1 MGNEVDSLSSSN
13 GIGHLTHQRHHHL
26 SIEKEEGN
34 PLFWS
39 SQQTTKIR
47 DPLMTYVSKIISQM
61 TGIFKPQQ
69 KASFALLSA
78 QMCFS
83 GRARMPNLYR
93 YGAGSAKRL
102 RRGATKGFDFYRLN
116 EHLLSDTPALSVD
129 QDDPQRPQQA
139 ILIDSTFTNKSGK
152 HTEGLGFFHNGCSA
166 SNNKMERGLEF
177 TLFAGL
183 NLDEQRAYAIAV
195 TQTKNDKSALKV
207 AIDELTTNSEYY
219 LEISKYV
226 VADGYYAKNSF
237 ISEVT
242 QHGFEVVT
250 LLRRDA
256 ALRYLYTGPY
266 SGRGRPKR
274 YADRVNYKELNDWE
288 RDEELIDDL
297 TIYSKIVNYKV
308 WKRDLRVLVIVNR
321 SGAHRILCSTDLTL
335 STAEILKL
343 YQQRFKIE
351 FLFRDGKQHT
361 GLGHA
366 QTLDS
371 EGQEYFAN
379 ASFTTLNML
388 RLEEREQAISRGE
401 SPLGQVSSIRSLK
414 VRKHN
419 ELILDLFISML
430 GESREHEKVKEA
442 YEMVS
447 KVGVVAA

>member
-1 MGNEVDSLSSSN
+1 
-13 GIGHLTHQRHHHL
+13 
-26 SIEKEEGN
+26 
-34 PLFWS
+34 
-39 SQQTTKIR
+39 
-47 DPLMTYVSKIISQM
+47 MTYVSKILSQM

-69 KASFALLSA
+69 KAIFALLSA

-83 GRARMPNLYR
+83 GRATMRNLAR

-102 RRGATKGFDFYRLN
+102 RRWATKGFDFYRLN
-116 EHLLSDTPALSVD
+116 EHLLSDTQALSFD
-129 QDDPQRPQQA
+129 RDDPQCPQQA

-166 SNNKMERGLEF
+166 SKNKMERGLEF

-195 TQTKNDKSALKV
+195 TQTKSDKSALKV

-256 ALRYLYTGPY
+256 ALRDLYTGPY

-321 SGAHRILCSTDLTL
+321 SGTHRILCSTDLTL

>member
-1 MGNEVDSLSSSN
+1 
-13 GIGHLTHQRHHHL
+13 
-26 SIEKEEGN
+26 
-34 PLFWS
+34 
-39 SQQTTKIR
+39 
-47 DPLMTYVSKIISQM
+47 MTYVSKILSQM

-69 KASFALLSA
+69 KAIFALLGA

-83 GRARMPNLYR
+83 GRATMRNLSR

-116 EHLLSDTPALSVD
+116 EHLLSDTQALSFD

-256 ALRYLYTGPY
+256 ALRHLYTGPY

-297 TIYSKIVNYKV
+297 TIYSKIVNYKA
-308 WKRDLRVLVIVNR
+308 WNRDLRVLVIVNR

-388 RLEEREQAISRGE
+388 RLEARGQAISRGE
-401 SPLGQVSSIRSLK
+401 SPRGQVSSIRSLK

-442 YEMVS
+442 YEVVS

>member
-1 MGNEVDSLSSSN
+1 
-13 GIGHLTHQRHHHL
+13 
-26 SIEKEEGN
+26 
-34 PLFWS
+34 
-39 SQQTTKIR
+39 
-47 DPLMTYVSKIISQM
+47 MTYVSKILSQM

-69 KASFALLSA
+69 KAIFALLGA

-83 GRARMPNLYR
+83 GRATMRNLSR

-102 RRGATKGFDFYRLN
+102 RRWATKGFDFYRLN
-116 EHLLSDTPALSVD
+116 EHLLNDTQALSFD

-256 ALRYLYTGPY
+256 ALRHLYTGPY

-297 TIYSKIVNYKV
+297 TIYSKIVNYKA
-308 WKRDLRVLVIVNR
+308 WNRDLRVLVIVNR

-388 RLEEREQAISRGE
+388 RLEARGQAISRGE
-401 SPLGQVSSIRSLK
+401 SPRGQVSSIRSLK

-442 YEMVS
+442 YEVVS

>member
-1 MGNEVDSLSSSN
+1 
-13 GIGHLTHQRHHHL
+13 
-26 SIEKEEGN
+26 
-34 PLFWS
+34 
-39 SQQTTKIR
+39 
-47 DPLMTYVSKIISQM
+47 MTYVSKILSQM

-69 KASFALLSA
+69 KAIFALLGA

-83 GRARMPNLYR
+83 GRATMRNLSR

-102 RRGATKGFDFYRLN
+102 RRWATKGFDFYRLN
-116 EHLLSDTPALSVD
+116 EHLLSDTQALSFD

-297 TIYSKIVNYKV
+297 TIYSKIVNYKA
-308 WKRDLRVLVIVNR
+308 WNRDLRVLVIVNR
-321 SGAHRILCSTDLTL
+321 SGAHRILCRTDLTL

-388 RLEEREQAISRGE
+388 RLEARGQAISRGE
-401 SPLGQVSSIRSLK
+401 SPRGQVSSIRSLK

-442 YEMVS
+442 YEVVS

>member
-1 MGNEVDSLSSSN
+1 
-13 GIGHLTHQRHHHL
+13 
-26 SIEKEEGN
+26 
-34 PLFWS
+34 
-39 SQQTTKIR
+39 
-47 DPLMTYVSKIISQM
+47 MTYVSKILSQM

-69 KASFALLSA
+69 KAIFALLGA

-83 GRARMPNLYR
+83 GRATMRNLSR

-102 RRGATKGFDFYRLN
+102 RRWATKGFDFYRLN
-116 EHLLSDTPALSVD
+116 EHLLSDTQALSFD

-297 TIYSKIVNYKV
+297 TIYSKIVNYKA
-308 WKRDLRVLVIVNR
+308 WNRDLRVLVIVNR
-321 SGAHRILCSTDLTL
+321 SGAHRILCCTDLTL

-388 RLEEREQAISRGE
+388 RLEARGQAISRGE
-401 SPLGQVSSIRSLK
+401 SPRGQVSSIRSLK

-442 YEMVS
+442 YEVVS

>member
-1 MGNEVDSLSSSN
+1 
-13 GIGHLTHQRHHHL
+13 
-26 SIEKEEGN
+26 
-34 PLFWS
+34 
-39 SQQTTKIR
+39 
-47 DPLMTYVSKIISQM
+47 MTYVSKIISQM
-61 TGIFKPQQ
+61 TGIFQPQQ
-69 KASFALLSA
+69 KAIFALLSA

-83 GRARMPNLYR
+83 GRARMPNLSR

-129 QDDPQRPQQA
+129 QDDPQRPQPA

-256 ALRYLYTGPY
+256 ALRDLYTGPY

-297 TIYSKIVNYKV
+297 TIYSKIVNYKA
-308 WKRDLRVLVIVNR
+308 WNRDLRVLVIVNR

-442 YEMVS
+442 YEVVS

>member
-1 MGNEVDSLSSSN
+1 
-13 GIGHLTHQRHHHL
+13 
-26 SIEKEEGN
+26 
-34 PLFWS
+34 
-39 SQQTTKIR
+39 
-47 DPLMTYVSKIISQM
+47 MTYVSKILSQM

-69 KASFALLSA
+69 KAIFALLGA

-83 GRARMPNLYR
+83 GRATMRNLSR

-102 RRGATKGFDFYRLN
+102 RRWATKGFDFYRLN
-116 EHLLSDTPALSVD
+116 EHLLSDTQALSFD

-195 TQTKNDKSALKV
+195 TETKNDKSALKV

-256 ALRYLYTGPY
+256 ALRHLYTGPY

-297 TIYSKIVNYKV
+297 TIYSKIVNYKA
-308 WKRDLRVLVIVNR
+308 WNRDLRVLVIVNR

-388 RLEEREQAISRGE
+388 RLEARGQAISRGE
-401 SPLGQVSSIRSLK
+401 SPRGQVSSIRSLK

-442 YEMVS
+442 YEVVS

>member
-1 MGNEVDSLSSSN
+1 
-13 GIGHLTHQRHHHL
+13 
-26 SIEKEEGN
+26 
-34 PLFWS
+34 
-39 SQQTTKIR
+39 
-47 DPLMTYVSKIISQM
+47 MTYVSKILSQM

-69 KASFALLSA
+69 KAIFALLGA

-83 GRARMPNLYR
+83 GRATMRNLSR

-102 RRGATKGFDFYRLN
+102 RRWATKGFDFYRLN
-116 EHLLSDTPALSVD
+116 EHLLSDTQALSFD
-129 QDDPQRPQQA
+129 QNDPQRPQQA

-297 TIYSKIVNYKV
+297 TIYSKIVNYKA
-308 WKRDLRVLVIVNR
+308 WNRDLRVLVIVNR

-388 RLEEREQAISRGE
+388 RLEARGQAISRGE
-401 SPLGQVSSIRSLK
+401 SPRGQVSSIRSLK

-442 YEMVS
+442 YEVVS

>member
-1 MGNEVDSLSSSN
+1 
-13 GIGHLTHQRHHHL
+13 
-26 SIEKEEGN
+26 
-34 PLFWS
+34 
-39 SQQTTKIR
+39 
-47 DPLMTYVSKIISQM
+47 MTYVSKILSQM

-69 KASFALLSA
+69 KAIFALLGA

-83 GRARMPNLYR
+83 GRATMRNLSR

-102 RRGATKGFDFYRLN
+102 RRWATKGFDFYRLN
-116 EHLLSDTPALSVD
+116 EHLLSDTQGLSFD

-297 TIYSKIVNYKV
+297 TIYSKIVNYKA
-308 WKRDLRVLVIVNR
+308 WNRDLRVLVIVNR

-343 YQQRFKIE
+343 YQQRCKIE

-388 RLEEREQAISRGE
+388 RLEARGQAISRGE
-401 SPLGQVSSIRSLK
+401 SPRGQVSSIRSLK

-442 YEMVS
+442 YEVVS

>member
-1 MGNEVDSLSSSN
+1 
-13 GIGHLTHQRHHHL
+13 
-26 SIEKEEGN
+26 
-34 PLFWS
+34 
-39 SQQTTKIR
+39 
-47 DPLMTYVSKIISQM
+47 MTYVSKILSQM

-69 KASFALLSA
+69 KAIFALLGA

-83 GRARMPNLYR
+83 GRATMRNLSR

-116 EHLLSDTPALSVD
+116 EHLLNDTQALSFD

-297 TIYSKIVNYKV
+297 TIYSKIVNYKA
-308 WKRDLRVLVIVNR
+308 WNRDLRVLVIVNR

-388 RLEEREQAISRGE
+388 RLEARGQAISRGE
-401 SPLGQVSSIRSLK
+401 SPRGQVSSIRSLK

-442 YEMVS
+442 YEVVS

>member
-1 MGNEVDSLSSSN
+1 
-13 GIGHLTHQRHHHL
+13 
-26 SIEKEEGN
+26 
-34 PLFWS
+34 
-39 SQQTTKIR
+39 
-47 DPLMTYVSKIISQM
+47 M
-61 TGIFKPQQ
+61 TGIFQPQQ
-69 KASFALLSA
+69 KAIFALLGA

-83 GRARMPNLYR
+83 GRARMRNLAR

-102 RRGATKGFDFYRLN
+102 RRWATKGFDFYRLN
-116 EHLLSDTPALSVD
+116 EHLLSDTQALSFD

-139 ILIDSTFTNKSGK
+139 ILIDLTFTNKSGK

-256 ALRYLYTGPY
+256 ALRHLYTGPY

-297 TIYSKIVNYKV
+297 TIYSKIVNYKA
-308 WKRDLRVLVIVNR
+308 WNRDRRVLVIVNR

-388 RLEEREQAISRGE
+388 RLEARGQAISRGE
-401 SPLGQVSSIRSLK
+401 SPRGQVSSIRSLK

-442 YEMVS
+442 YEVVS

>member
-1 MGNEVDSLSSSN
+1 
-13 GIGHLTHQRHHHL
+13 
-26 SIEKEEGN
+26 
-34 PLFWS
+34 
-39 SQQTTKIR
+39 
-47 DPLMTYVSKIISQM
+47 MTYVSKILSQM

-69 KASFALLSA
+69 KAIFALLGA

-83 GRARMPNLYR
+83 GRATMRNLSR

-102 RRGATKGFDFYRLN
+102 RRWATKGFDFYRLN
-116 EHLLSDTPALSVD
+116 EHLLSDTQALSFD

-297 TIYSKIVNYKV
+297 TIYSKIVNYKA
-308 WKRDLRVLVIVNR
+308 WNRDLRVLVIVNR

-388 RLEEREQAISRGE
+388 RLEARGQAISRGE
-401 SPLGQVSSIRSLK
+401 SPRGQVSSIRSLK

-442 YEMVS
+442 YEVVS

>member
-1 MGNEVDSLSSSN
+1 
-13 GIGHLTHQRHHHL
+13 
-26 SIEKEEGN
+26 
-34 PLFWS
+34 
-39 SQQTTKIR
+39 
-47 DPLMTYVSKIISQM
+47 MTYVSKILSQM

-69 KASFALLSA
+69 KAIFALLGA

-83 GRARMPNLYR
+83 GRARMRNLAR

-102 RRGATKGFDFYRLN
+102 RRWATKGFDFYRLN
-116 EHLLSDTPALSVD
+116 EHLLSDTQALSFD

-195 TQTKNDKSALKV
+195 TQTKSDKSALKV

-256 ALRYLYTGPY
+256 ALRDLYTGPY

-297 TIYSKIVNYKV
+297 TIYSKIVNYKA
-308 WKRDLRVLVIVNR
+308 WNRDLRVLVIVNR

-335 STAEILKL
+335 SAAEILKL

-361 GLGHA
+361 GFGHA

>member
-1 MGNEVDSLSSSN
+1 
-13 GIGHLTHQRHHHL
+13 
-26 SIEKEEGN
+26 
-34 PLFWS
+34 
-39 SQQTTKIR
+39 
-47 DPLMTYVSKIISQM
+47 MTYVSKILSQM

-69 KASFALLSA
+69 KAIFALLNA

-83 GRARMPNLYR
+83 GRATMRNLSR

-102 RRGATKGFDFYRLN
+102 RRWATKGFDFYRLN
-116 EHLLSDTPALSVD
+116 EHLLSDTPALSFD
-129 QDDPQRPQQA
+129 QDDPQRPQPA

-152 HTEGLGFFHNGCSA
+152 HTEGLGFFHNGCRA

-195 TQTKNDKSALKV
+195 TQTKSDKSALKV

-256 ALRYLYTGPY
+256 ALRDLYTGPY

-321 SGAHRILCSTDLTL
+321 SGTHRILCSTDLTL

-430 GESREHEKVKEA
+430 GESREHEKVKVA

>member
-1 MGNEVDSLSSSN
+1 
-13 GIGHLTHQRHHHL
+13 
-26 SIEKEEGN
+26 
-34 PLFWS
+34 
-39 SQQTTKIR
+39 
-47 DPLMTYVSKIISQM
+47 MTYVSKILSQM

-69 KASFALLSA
+69 KAIFALLGA

-83 GRARMPNLYR
+83 GRATMRNLSR

-102 RRGATKGFDFYRLN
+102 RRWATKGFDFYRLN
-116 EHLLSDTPALSVD
+116 EHLLSDIQALSFD

-166 SNNKMERGLEF
+166 SNNKMEPGLEF

-297 TIYSKIVNYKV
+297 TIYSKIVNYKA
-308 WKRDLRVLVIVNR
+308 WNRDLRVLVIVNR

-343 YQQRFKIE
+343 YQQRFKFE

-388 RLEEREQAISRGE
+388 RLEARGQAISRGE
-401 SPLGQVSSIRSLK
+401 SPRGQVSSIRSLK

-442 YEMVS
+442 YEVVS

>member
-1 MGNEVDSLSSSN
+1 
-13 GIGHLTHQRHHHL
+13 
-26 SIEKEEGN
+26 
-34 PLFWS
+34 
-39 SQQTTKIR
+39 
-47 DPLMTYVSKIISQM
+47 MTYVSKILSQM

-69 KASFALLSA
+69 KAIFALLGA

-83 GRARMPNLYR
+83 GRATMRNLSR

-102 RRGATKGFDFYRLN
+102 RRWATKGFDFYRLN
-116 EHLLSDTPALSVD
+116 EHLLSDTQALSFD

-297 TIYSKIVNYKV
+297 TIYSKIVNYKA
-308 WKRDLRVLVIVNR
+308 WNRDLRVLVIVNR

-366 QTLDS
+366 QSLDS

-388 RLEEREQAISRGE
+388 RLEARGQAISRGE
-401 SPLGQVSSIRSLK
+401 SPRGQVSSIRSLK

-442 YEMVS
+442 YEVVS

>member
-1 MGNEVDSLSSSN
+1 
-13 GIGHLTHQRHHHL
+13 
-26 SIEKEEGN
+26 
-34 PLFWS
+34 
-39 SQQTTKIR
+39 
-47 DPLMTYVSKIISQM
+47 MTYVSKILSQM
-61 TGIFKPQQ
+61 TGIFQPQQ
-69 KASFALLSA
+69 KAIFALLSA

-83 GRARMPNLYR
+83 GRARMPNLSR

-102 RRGATKGFDFYRLN
+102 RRGATKGFDFYWLN

-129 QDDPQRPQQA
+129 QDDPQRPQPA

-152 HTEGLGFFHNGCSA
+152 HTEGLGFFHNGCRA

-183 NLDEQRAYAIAV
+183 NLDEQRAYAIAI
-195 TQTKNDKSALKV
+195 TPTKNDKLREEQLHLGGYSTWLWGCDVTEERCRA
-207 AIDELTTNSEYY
+207 
-219 LEISKYV
+219 EISRYRPIPWAWAPK
-226 VADGYYAKNSF
+226 ALSTTKSFMIGSETKNS
-237 ISEVT
+237 
-242 QHGFEVVT
+242 
-250 LLRRDA
+250 LM
-256 ALRYLYTGPY
+256 
-266 SGRGRPKR
+266 
-274 YADRVNYKELNDWE
+274 
-288 RDEELIDDL
+288 
-297 TIYSKIVNYKV
+297 TIYSKIVNYKA
-308 WKRDLRVLVIVNR
+308 WNRDLRVLVIVNR
-321 SGAHRILCSTDLTL
+321 SAAHRILCRTDLTL

-343 YQQRFKIE
+343 YQQRFQIE

-361 GLGHA
+361 GLGQA

-388 RLEEREQAISRGE
+388 RLEEREPAISRGE
-401 SPLGQVSSIRSLK
+401 SPRGQVSSIRWLK

-442 YEMVS
+442 YEVVS

>member
-1 MGNEVDSLSSSN
+1 
-13 GIGHLTHQRHHHL
+13 
-26 SIEKEEGN
+26 
-34 PLFWS
+34 
-39 SQQTTKIR
+39 
-47 DPLMTYVSKIISQM
+47 MTYVSKILSQM

-69 KASFALLSA
+69 KAIFALLGA

-83 GRARMPNLYR
+83 GRATMRNLSR

-102 RRGATKGFDFYRLN
+102 RRWATKGFDFYRLN
-116 EHLLSDTPALSVD
+116 EHLLSDTQALSFD

-256 ALRYLYTGPY
+256 ALRYLSIGPY

-297 TIYSKIVNYKV
+297 TIYSKIVNYKA
-308 WKRDLRVLVIVNR
+308 WNRDLRVLVIVNR

-366 QTLDS
+366 QPLDS

-388 RLEEREQAISRGE
+388 RLEARGQAISRGE
-401 SPLGQVSSIRSLK
+401 SPRGQVSSIRSLK

-442 YEMVS
+442 YEVVS

>member
-1 MGNEVDSLSSSN
+1 
-13 GIGHLTHQRHHHL
+13 
-26 SIEKEEGN
+26 
-34 PLFWS
+34 
-39 SQQTTKIR
+39 
-47 DPLMTYVSKIISQM
+47 MTYVSKILSQM

-69 KASFALLSA
+69 KAIFALLGA

-83 GRARMPNLYR
+83 GRATMRNLSR

-102 RRGATKGFDFYRLN
+102 RRWATKGFDFYRLN
-116 EHLLSDTPALSVD
+116 EHLLSDTQALSFD

-195 TQTKNDKSALKV
+195 TQTKNDKSA
-207 AIDELTTNSEYY
+207 IDELTTNSEYF

-297 TIYSKIVNYKV
+297 TIYSKIVNYKA
-308 WKRDLRVLVIVNR
+308 WNRDLRVLVIVNR

-388 RLEEREQAISRGE
+388 RLEARGQAISRGE
-401 SPLGQVSSIRSLK
+401 SPRGQVSSIRSLK

-442 YEMVS
+442 YEVVS

>member
-1 MGNEVDSLSSSN
+1 
-13 GIGHLTHQRHHHL
+13 
-26 SIEKEEGN
+26 
-34 PLFWS
+34 
-39 SQQTTKIR
+39 
-47 DPLMTYVSKIISQM
+47 M
-61 TGIFKPQQ
+61 TGIFQPQQ
-69 KASFALLSA
+69 KAIFALLGA

-83 GRARMPNLYR
+83 GRARMPNLSR

-116 EHLLSDTPALSVD
+116 EHLLSDTQGLSFD

-256 ALRYLYTGPY
+256 ALRQLYTGPY

-297 TIYSKIVNYKV
+297 TIYSKIVNYKA
-308 WKRDLRVLVIVNR
+308 WNRDLRVLVIVNR

-351 FLFRDGKQHT
+351 FLFRDGKQQT

-366 QTLDS
+366 QSLDS

-388 RLEEREQAISRGE
+388 RLEARGQAISRGE
-401 SPLGQVSSIRSLK
+401 SPRGQVSSIRSLK

-419 ELILDLFISML
+419 ELILDLFISMS

-442 YEMVS
+442 YEVVS

>member
-1 MGNEVDSLSSSN
+1 
-13 GIGHLTHQRHHHL
+13 
-26 SIEKEEGN
+26 
-34 PLFWS
+34 
-39 SQQTTKIR
+39 
-47 DPLMTYVSKIISQM
+47 MTYVSKILSQM

-69 KASFALLSA
+69 KAIFALLGA

-83 GRARMPNLYR
+83 GRATMRNLSR

-102 RRGATKGFDFYRLN
+102 RRWATKGFDFYRLN
-116 EHLLSDTPALSVD
+116 EHLLSDTQALSFD

-177 TLFAGL
+177 TLFAGH

-297 TIYSKIVNYKV
+297 TIYSKIVNYKA
-308 WKRDLRVLVIVNR
+308 WNRDLRVLVIVNR

-388 RLEEREQAISRGE
+388 RLEARGQAISRGE
-401 SPLGQVSSIRSLK
+401 SPRGQVSSIRSLK

-442 YEMVS
+442 YEVVS

>member
-1 MGNEVDSLSSSN
+1 
-13 GIGHLTHQRHHHL
+13 
-26 SIEKEEGN
+26 
-34 PLFWS
+34 
-39 SQQTTKIR
+39 
-47 DPLMTYVSKIISQM
+47 MTYVSKILSQM

-69 KASFALLSA
+69 KAIFALLGA

-83 GRARMPNLYR
+83 GRATMRNLSR

-102 RRGATKGFDFYRLN
+102 RRWATKGIDFYRLN
-116 EHLLSDTPALSVD
+116 EHLLSDTQALSFD

-183 NLDEQRAYAIAV
+183 NLDVQRAYAIAV

-256 ALRYLYTGPY
+256 ALRHLYTGPY

-297 TIYSKIVNYKV
+297 TIYSKIVNYKA
-308 WKRDLRVLVIVNR
+308 WNRDLRVLVIVNR

-388 RLEEREQAISRGE
+388 RLEARGQAISRGE
-401 SPLGQVSSIRSLK
+401 SPRGQVSSIRSLK

-442 YEMVS
+442 YEVVS

>member
-1 MGNEVDSLSSSN
+1 
-13 GIGHLTHQRHHHL
+13 
-26 SIEKEEGN
+26 
-34 PLFWS
+34 
-39 SQQTTKIR
+39 
-47 DPLMTYVSKIISQM
+47 MTYVSKILSQM

-69 KASFALLSA
+69 KAIFALLGA

-83 GRARMPNLYR
+83 GRATMRNLSR

-102 RRGATKGFDFYRLN
+102 RRWATKGFDFYRLN
-116 EHLLSDTPALSVD
+116 EHLLSDTQALSFD

-256 ALRYLYTGPY
+256 ALRYLYTDPY

-297 TIYSKIVNYKV
+297 TIYSKIVNYKA
-308 WKRDLRVLVIVNR
+308 WNRDLRVLVIVNR

-388 RLEEREQAISRGE
+388 RLEARGQAISRGE
-401 SPLGQVSSIRSLK
+401 SPRGQVSSIRSLK

-442 YEMVS
+442 YEVVS

>member
-1 MGNEVDSLSSSN
+1 
-13 GIGHLTHQRHHHL
+13 
-26 SIEKEEGN
+26 
-34 PLFWS
+34 
-39 SQQTTKIR
+39 
-47 DPLMTYVSKIISQM
+47 MTYVSKILSQM

-69 KASFALLSA
+69 KAIFALLGA

-83 GRARMPNLYR
+83 GRATMRNLSR

-102 RRGATKGFDFYRLN
+102 RRWATKGFDFYRLN
-116 EHLLSDTPALSVD
+116 EHLLSDTQALSFD
-129 QDDPQRPQQA
+129 QNDPQRPQQA

-256 ALRYLYTGPY
+256 ALRHLYTGPY

-297 TIYSKIVNYKV
+297 TIYSKIVNYKA
-308 WKRDLRVLVIVNR
+308 WNRDLRVLVIVNR

-388 RLEEREQAISRGE
+388 RLEARGQAISRGE
-401 SPLGQVSSIRSLK
+401 SPRGQVSSIRSLK

-442 YEMVS
+442 YEVVS

>member
-1 MGNEVDSLSSSN
+1 
-13 GIGHLTHQRHHHL
+13 
-26 SIEKEEGN
+26 
-34 PLFWS
+34 
-39 SQQTTKIR
+39 
-47 DPLMTYVSKIISQM
+47 MTYVSKILSQM

-69 KASFALLSA
+69 KAIFALLGA

-83 GRARMPNLYR
+83 GRATMRNLSR

-102 RRGATKGFDFYRLN
+102 RRWATKGFDFYRLN
-116 EHLLSDTPALSVD
+116 EHLLSDTQGLSFD

-256 ALRYLYTGPY
+256 ALRHLYTGPY

-297 TIYSKIVNYKV
+297 TIYSKIVNYKA
-308 WKRDLRVLVIVNR
+308 WNRDLRVLVIVNR

-388 RLEEREQAISRGE
+388 RLEARGQAISRGE
-401 SPLGQVSSIRSLK
+401 SPRGQVSSIRSLK

-442 YEMVS
+442 YEVVS

>member
-1 MGNEVDSLSSSN
+1 
-13 GIGHLTHQRHHHL
+13 
-26 SIEKEEGN
+26 
-34 PLFWS
+34 
-39 SQQTTKIR
+39 
-47 DPLMTYVSKIISQM
+47 MTYVSKILSQM

-69 KASFALLSA
+69 KAIFALLSA

-83 GRARMPNLYR
+83 GRATMRNLAR

-102 RRGATKGFDFYRLN
+102 RRWATKGFDFYRLN
-116 EHLLSDTPALSVD
+116 EHLLSDTQALSFD
-129 QDDPQRPQQA
+129 RYDPQRPQQA
-139 ILIDSTFTNKSGK
+139 ILIDSTFANKSGK

-195 TQTKNDKSALKV
+195 TQTKNDKSAFKV

-256 ALRYLYTGPY
+256 ALRDLYTGPY

-288 RDEELIDDL
+288 RDEELIDEL

-308 WKRDLRVLVIVNR
+308 WNRDLRVLVIVNR

-361 GLGHA
+361 GFGHA

-430 GESREHEKVKEA
+430 GESREHEKVKVA

>member
-1 MGNEVDSLSSSN
+1 M
-13 GIGHLTHQRHHHL
+13 
-26 SIEKEEGN
+26 
-34 PLFWS
+34 
-39 SQQTTKIR
+39 
-47 DPLMTYVSKIISQM
+47 
-61 TGIFKPQQ
+61 
-69 KASFALLSA
+69 
-78 QMCFS
+78 
-83 GRARMPNLYR
+83 
-93 YGAGSAKRL
+93 
-102 RRGATKGFDFYRLN
+102 
-116 EHLLSDTPALSVD
+116 
-129 QDDPQRPQQA
+129 
-139 ILIDSTFTNKSGK
+139 
-152 HTEGLGFFHNGCSA
+152 
-166 SNNKMERGLEF
+166 
-177 TLFAGL
+177 
-183 NLDEQRAYAIAV
+183 
-195 TQTKNDKSALKV
+195 
-207 AIDELTTNSEYY
+207 
-219 LEISKYV
+219 
-226 VADGYYAKNSF
+226 
-237 ISEVT
+237 
-242 QHGFEVVT
+242 T

-297 TIYSKIVNYKV
+297 TIYSKIVNYKA
-308 WKRDLRVLVIVNR
+308 WNRDLRVLVIVNR

-388 RLEEREQAISRGE
+388 RLEARGQAISRGE
-401 SPLGQVSSIRSLK
+401 SPRGQVSSIRSLK

-442 YEMVS
+442 YEVVS

>member
-1 MGNEVDSLSSSN
+1 
-13 GIGHLTHQRHHHL
+13 
-26 SIEKEEGN
+26 
-34 PLFWS
+34 
-39 SQQTTKIR
+39 
-47 DPLMTYVSKIISQM
+47 MTYVSKILSQM

-69 KASFALLSA
+69 KAIFALLGA

-83 GRARMPNLYR
+83 GRATMRNLSR

-102 RRGATKGFDFYRLN
+102 RRWATKGFDFYRLN
-116 EHLLSDTPALSVD
+116 EHLLSDTQALSFD
-129 QDDPQRPQQA
+129 QNDPQRPQQA

-256 ALRYLYTGPY
+256 ALRHLYTGPY

-297 TIYSKIVNYKV
+297 TIYSKIVNYKA
-308 WKRDLRVLVIVNR
+308 WNRDLRVLVIVNR

-371 EGQEYFAN
+371 EGQ
-379 ASFTTLNML
+379 
-388 RLEEREQAISRGE
+388 RLLHHA
-401 SPLGQVSSIRSLK
+401 
-414 VRKHN
+414 
-419 ELILDLFISML
+419 
-430 GESREHEKVKEA
+430 
-442 YEMVS
+442 
-447 KVGVVAA
+447 

>member
-1 MGNEVDSLSSSN
+1 
-13 GIGHLTHQRHHHL
+13 
-26 SIEKEEGN
+26 
-34 PLFWS
+34 
-39 SQQTTKIR
+39 
-47 DPLMTYVSKIISQM
+47 MTYVSKILSQM

-69 KASFALLSA
+69 KAIFALLGA

-83 GRARMPNLYR
+83 GRATMRNLSR

-102 RRGATKGFDFYRLN
+102 RRWATKGFDFYRLN
-116 EHLLSDTPALSVD
+116 EHLLSDTQALSFD

-256 ALRYLYTGPY
+256 ALRHLYTGPY

-297 TIYSKIVNYKV
+297 TIYSKIVNYKA
-308 WKRDLRVLVIVNR
+308 WNRDLRVLVIVNR

-388 RLEEREQAISRGE
+388 RLEARGQAISRGE
-401 SPLGQVSSIRSLK
+401 SPRGQVSSIRSLK

-442 YEMVS
+442 YEVVS

>member
-1 MGNEVDSLSSSN
+1 
-13 GIGHLTHQRHHHL
+13 
-26 SIEKEEGN
+26 
-34 PLFWS
+34 
-39 SQQTTKIR
+39 
-47 DPLMTYVSKIISQM
+47 MTYVSKILSQM

-69 KASFALLSA
+69 KAIFALLNA

-83 GRARMPNLYR
+83 GRATMRNLAR

-102 RRGATKGFDFYRLN
+102 RRWATKGFDFYRLN
-116 EHLLSDTPALSVD
+116 EHLLSDTQALSFD
-129 QDDPQRPQQA
+129 QEDPQRPQQA

-183 NLDEQRAYAIAV
+183 NLDEERAYAIAV
-195 TQTKNDKSALKV
+195 TQTKSDKSAFKV
-207 AIDELTTNSEYY
+207 AIGELTTNSEYY

-256 ALRYLYTGPY
+256 ALRHLYTGPY

-297 TIYSKIVNYKV
+297 TIYSKIVNYKA
-308 WKRDLRVLVIVNR
+308 WNRDLRVLVIVNR

-379 ASFTTLNML
+379 ASFSTLNML

-401 SPLGQVSSIRSLK
+401 SPLGQVSSIRWLK

>member
-1 MGNEVDSLSSSN
+1 
-13 GIGHLTHQRHHHL
+13 
-26 SIEKEEGN
+26 
-34 PLFWS
+34 
-39 SQQTTKIR
+39 
-47 DPLMTYVSKIISQM
+47 MTYVSKILSQM

-69 KASFALLSA
+69 KAIFALLGA

-83 GRARMPNLYR
+83 GRATMRNLSR

-102 RRGATKGFDFYRLN
+102 RRWATKGFDFYRLN
-116 EHLLSDTPALSVD
+116 EHLLSDTQALSFD

-297 TIYSKIVNYKV
+297 TIYSKIVNYKA
-308 WKRDLRVLVIVNR
+308 WNRDLRVLVIVNG

-388 RLEEREQAISRGE
+388 RLEARGQAISRGE
-401 SPLGQVSSIRSLK
+401 SPRGQVSSIRSLK

-430 GESREHEKVKEA
+430 GESREHETVKEA
-442 YEMVS
+442 YEVVS